1 MNICLAPVV
10 AKFEVFH
17 NVFMYDFNICFP
29 PTKTRVSS
37 RKNSWFSEE
46 LIKEKEEI
54 VRFRQS
60 GRTTLELTLKTISQR
75 TTKNYHIQLI
85 NTKKF
90 IFISYISYILKRKL
104 NHS

>member
-1 MNICLAPVV
+1 MWFDCNISAWMNICLAPVV
-10 AKFEVFH
+10 AKFEVLH

-54 VRFRQS
+54 VSFGKS
-60 GRTTLELTLKTISQR
+60 GRTT
-75 TTKNYHIQLI
+75 
-85 NTKKF
+85 
-90 IFISYISYILKRKL
+90 
-104 NHS
+104 